1 MADLP
6 IRTGIAGDDL
16 IPWSNTGDNL
26 EGDRYFTTVTE
37 LASAISTVNGVTGGT
52 AAFATGNGGAVT
64 QETTAATG
72 VTLNKL
78 CGQITTVAL
87 TTAAAAEEAFAVTNS
102 TVDANDV
109 VVVSTTY
116 AGGGTP
122 AITVKGVAAGS
133 FTIVITNLHASAA
146 LDAVVVVNFA
156 VIKSVVA

>member
-37 LASAISTVNGVTGGT
+37 LASALATVQGVASGT
-52 AAFATGNGGAVT
+52 AGFATGNGGVVT
-64 QETTAATG
+64 QITSAATT
-72 VTLNKL
+72 VILNKL
-78 CGQITTVAL
+78 CGQITTFAL
-87 TTAAAAEEAFAVTNS
+87 TTAAGAEEEFTITNS

-116 AGGGTP
+116 AGAGTP
-122 AITVKGVAAGS
+122 AITVKNTAAG
-133 FTIVITNLHASAA
+133 FFKIVITNLHAANA
-146 LDAVVVVNFA
+146 LNAVVVINFA
-156 VIKSVVA
+156 VIKSVVV